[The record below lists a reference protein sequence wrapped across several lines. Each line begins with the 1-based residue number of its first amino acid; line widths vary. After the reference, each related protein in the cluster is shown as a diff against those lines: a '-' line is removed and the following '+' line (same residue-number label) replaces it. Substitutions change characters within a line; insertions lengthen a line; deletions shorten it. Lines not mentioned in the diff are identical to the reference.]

1 MLKPISSRAINSAM
15 ITTVKICSP
24 TGCFRYPPSVSTL
37 ATMPRLVI
45 DSTPAN
51 ASDSVKFSFSPKSK
65 TTSVVTSIEML
76 SDTVTESTAA
86 RK

>member
-1 MLKPISSRAINSAM
+1 
-15 ITTVKICSP
+15 
-24 TGCFRYPPSVSTL
+24 
-37 ATMPRLVI
+37 MPRLVI

-65 TTSVVTSIEML
+65 TKSVVTNIEML
-76 SDTVTESTAA
+76 SDTITDSTAA